1 MSVIRNW
8 LYKKILQPLIQL
20 LQQGVT
26 VEKLSWSLAAGITL
40 GSIPLL
46 GITSTLCFITAIVFR
61 LNHVAIQ
68 IANYIAYPIQFALII
83 PFLHLGNILF
93 GYKEMDL
100 NLSEMLVEFQ
110 IDPYIFFEKYVGL
123 ALRTTVAWALVASI
137 SVILLYFI
145 FKPGVRFLLKFKKT

>member
-1 MSVIRNW
+1 MSVIQNW
-8 LYKKILQPLIQL
+8 LYKKILLPLIQL

-26 VEKLSWSLAAGITL
+26 VEKLSWSLAAGIVL
-40 GSIPLL
+40 GCIPLL
-46 GITSTLCFITAIVFR
+46 GITSTLCFVAAIVFR

-83 PFLHLGNILF
+83 PFLHLGNLLF

-123 ALRTTVAWALVASI
+123 ALRATVAWALVASV
-137 SVILLYFI
+137 SVIFLYFI
-145 FKPGVRFLLKFKKT
+145 FRPAVRFLLKFKK